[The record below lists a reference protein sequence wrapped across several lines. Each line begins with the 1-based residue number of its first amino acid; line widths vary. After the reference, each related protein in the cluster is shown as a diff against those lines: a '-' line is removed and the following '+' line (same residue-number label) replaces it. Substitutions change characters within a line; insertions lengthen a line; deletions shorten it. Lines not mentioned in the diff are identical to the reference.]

1 VINFMKIQKYK
12 AGRGTVPWV
21 RNQTFFRVRFVQRG
35 ILVMILSLLHAPVDG
50 QEQEPKGMIRVAVQE
65 NLNRLISEEDTDG
78 DKKITIDDRCIQAGI
93 RGDKRFTLLD
103 IDGRVY
109 EVMGTAFLS
118 NLLQELK
125 QADDAGR
132 DVASLDFRRIFENPV
147 RRISRMIRDVYW
159 DGLTRRINGDRL
171 VYVLKDEKTSTDGLP
186 FLYVPYTDTFALDY
200 FSTLSEADSDGPFRV
215 VRLPRIITPEYVR
228 RLNGRHGLLS
238 LGLTVDDGGSVVGL
252 PYVVPG
258 GRFNEMYGWDSY
270 FIVMG
275 LLADGRIDLARSM
288 VDNLVYQIVHY
299 GKVLN
304 ANRSYYLTRS
314 QPPFLTSMALAVY
327 RGFPKTSQSKDWLKE
342 VVMAAIR
349 EYHAVWMNADHL
361 TETGLSRYF
370 GSGTGP
376 PLEVEPGHFDAI
388 YRPYAEARGMDIRQ
402 FERLYKQADIEVPAL
417 DRFFVHDRAVRESGH
432 DTTYRWHVDGD
443 RCADFVTV
451 DLNSLLYK
459 TEIDIARVL
468 DEEFGGSL
476 ILDNGQV
483 ESSQEWRRRAEQR
496 KALIRRYLWDESHGL
511 FFDYDVS
518 HQKRHVYM
526 SATTFYP
533 LWACHSEHPETWLIS
548 TQDAQRLV
556 QGALTRL
563 EMAGG
568 IAASDEASRGPV
580 SASRPERQWDYPS
593 GWAPHQMLAWRGLLN
608 YGFDDLTH
616 RLIYRWLYTIA
627 RNAADY
633 NGTIPEKFDVVRRSH
648 EVFAEYGNVGTRFSY
663 MTKEGFGWMNASFQ
677 VGLALLPDTYRAYL
691 ERLIPPEWLFNSRS
705 NDQREHE

>member
-1 VINFMKIQKYK
+1 M
-12 AGRGTVPWV
+12 
-21 RNQTFFRVRFVQRG
+21 
-35 ILVMILSLLHAPVDG
+35 
-50 QEQEPKGMIRVAVQE
+50 
-65 NLNRLISEEDTDG
+65 ISEEDTDG
-78 DKKITIDDRCIQAGI
+78 DKKITVDDDRVQAGI
-93 RGDKRFTLLD
+93 RGDKRFALMD
-103 IDGRVY
+103 IDGQPY
-109 EVMGTAFLS
+109 EVIGTAFLS

-125 QADDAGR
+125 QADDAGQ
-132 DVASLDFRRIFENPV
+132 DVASLDFRRVFENPV
-147 RRISRMIRDVYW
+147 QRISRLIQDVYW
-159 DGLTRRINGDRL
+159 DGLTRQIDGDHL
-171 VYVLKDEKTSTDGLP
+171 DTVLKDEKMSTDGVP
-186 FLYVPYTDTFALDY
+186 FLYVPYSDTLALHY
-200 FSTLSEADSDGPFRV
+200 FSALFGAGSDGPFRV
-215 VRLPRIITPEYVR
+215 VRLPRVITPVYVKS
-228 RLNGRHGLLS
+228 LDGRHGLLS
-238 LGLTVDDGGSVVGL
+238 LGLTVDDRGRIVGL

-270 FIVMG
+270 FIVLG

-327 RGFPKTSQSKDWLKE
+327 EDLPKISQSKDWLKE
-342 VVMAAIR
+342 VLRAAIQ
-349 EYHAVWMNADHL
+349 EYHVVWMNGDHL

-376 PLEVEPGHFDAI
+376 PPEVESGHFDAI

-402 FERLYKQADIEVPAL
+402 FERLYKQGEIDVPAL
-417 DRFFVHDRAVRESGH
+417 DRFFAHDRAVRESGH

-459 TEIDIARVL
+459 TEIDIARVVE
-468 DEEFGGSL
+468 EEFGDAL
-476 ILDNGQV
+476 ILDNGQA
-483 ESSQEWRRRAEQR
+483 ELAQEWNRRADQR
-496 KALIRRYLWDESHGL
+496 KALIRQYLWDASYGL
-511 FFDYDVS
+511 FFDYDVIN
-518 HQKRHVYM
+518 QKRHIYM
-526 SATTFYP
+526 SATTLYP
-533 LWACHSEHPETWLIS
+533 LWACHSEYSESRLMSPK
-548 TQDAQRLV
+548 DAQRLV
-556 QGALTRL
+556 QGVLTRL

-580 SASRPERQWDYPS
+580 SLSRPERQWDYPY

-608 YGFDDLTH
+608 YGFDDLAH

-648 EVFAEYGNVGTRFSY
+648 EVFAEYGNVGTQFSY

-677 VGLALLPDTYRAYL
+677 VGLDLLPDIYRAYL
-691 ERLIPPEWLFNSRS
+691 ERLIPPEWLFGSRL
-705 NDQREHE
+705 NDYWEHE